1 MICTFLSNFQ
11 TLCRGEEYAISELFF
26 RFFPCLFTWKLPGVD
41 ETPNGLLCIGEPIP
55 GGDGVRIDELLGILK
70 LGRFL
75 VKLCNT

>member
-1 MICTFLSNFQ
+1 M
-11 TLCRGEEYAISELFF
+11 
-26 RFFPCLFTWKLPGVD
+26 D

>member
-1 MICTFLSNFQ
+1 MRLFEIFSN
-11 TLCRGEEYAISELFF
+11 TMWKGEELFF
-26 RFFPCLFTWKLPGVD
+26 PVLFTWKLPGVD